1 MLSVALGATFVA
13 SPSLFEFSEAP
24 FSPPQL
30 PDWSSVAPAS
40 QPAPVQLIRIESGTA
55 ATIAAEATVDMPQ
68 PQEAP
73 KAITTVQGTLQKPSG
88 LVDPAVT
95 EKAAEKK
102 ASTREAVV
110 SYTIAEGDTLSGVAE
125 RFGLTTQTLIWAN
138 SIGTPNALTLGSE
151 LRIPPVSGVLHKVNP
166 GDTLLTLAER
176 YQVEV
181 TDITG
186 FSANKI
192 NNPDALVLG
201 QEITVPRG
209 VKPIDPPPTRL
220 AAASPAPAAQSPAP
234 AAAPAPAAP
243 RQLPAQPVSGGML
256 QWPTYGPIFT
266 FFGGGHRGLDI
277 SPPYGTPVY
286 AAEAGVVAEAST
298 GYNAGYGTMVMINH
312 GNGLTTM
319 YAHLSAIAVSP
330 GQQVARGEHVGNV
343 GTTGR
348 ATGPHLHFEVHQ
360 GGGALNPLNFLP
372 R

>member
-1 MLSVALGATFVA
+1 
-13 SPSLFEFSEAP
+13 
-24 FSPPQL
+24 
-30 PDWSSVAPAS
+30 
-40 QPAPVQLIRIESGTA
+40 
-55 ATIAAEATVDMPQ
+55 MPQ
-68 PQEAP
+68 PQEPP

-88 LVDPAVT
+88 LIDPAAT
-95 EKAAEKK
+95 DKAAEKK
-102 ASTREAVV
+102 ASSREVVV

-138 SIGTPNALTLGSE
+138 SSSRPDTLTLGSE

-166 GDTLLTLAER
+166 GDTLLTLAGR
-176 YQVEV
+176 YKVEV

-209 VKPIDPPPTRL
+209 VKPIDSPPTRL
-220 AAASPAPAAQSPAP
+220 AAAQPAPAAQSPA
-234 AAAPAPAAP
+234 AAPAAP

-286 AAEAGVVAEAST
+286 AAEAGVVVEASA
-298 GYNAGYGTMVMINH
+298 GYNAGYGTTVIINH

-319 YAHLSAIAVSP
+319 YAHLSALAVSI
-330 GQQVARGEHVGNV
+330 GQQVGRGEHIGNV

-360 GGGALNPLNFLP
+360 SGGALNPLNFLP